1 MLLCQMRQFFLP
13 NVVVSDGGDAKQHVV
28 VTTKQNMTAT
38 NEAIGD
44 ENSVALVQSF
54 GEQNGAL
61 S

>member
-1 MLLCQMRQFFLP
+1 MRQFFLP

-44 ENSVALVQSF
+44 ENSVALV
-54 GEQNGAL
+54 
-61 S
+61 